1 MSRETHHG
9 SRGDDGSAGVRGRH
23 VKTRD
28 EDSQRGVHTVLVI
41 DDQRAFADL
50 LQRALAGQPDMVRVD
65 VAYTLVTGLELVEL
79 LRPDVVILDVHF
91 ADDVRDGVE
100 VAAEISAA
108 YPDTRVVLLTG
119 QTDPS
124 LVGRAAV
131 SGASALLAKNG
142 SIEEILQT
150 VRAGRVG
157 GLTVDPLLLQ
167 ALTATQAPGPAAPAL
182 TRRESDVLAML
193 VLGLDAKA
201 ISEQLQISLN
211 TCRSYIKT
219 LLSKLHAHSQLEAV
233 AIARRRGLLR
243 SAGPDLP
250 GEPPSHAAASTVSA
264 PGPRQPSWQA

>member
-1 MSRETHHG
+1 MTTRHDYIQHG
-9 SRGDDGSAGVRGRH
+9 A
-23 VKTRD
+23 
-28 EDSQRGVHTVLVI
+28 HTVLVI

-50 LQRALAGQPDMVRVD
+50 LQRALAHQPDVVSVD
-65 VAYTLVTGLELVEL
+65 VAYDLTAGLELVEQR
-79 LRPDVVILDVHF
+79 RPDVVILDVAF
-91 ADDVRDGVE
+91 DGDARDGVD
-100 VAAEISAA
+100 VASEIRAG

-131 SGASALLAKNG
+131 AGAHALMAKNG
-142 SIEEILQT
+142 AIEEILQA
-150 VRAGRVG
+150 VHDSRSG
-157 GLTVDPLLLQ
+157 GLTVDSLFLQ
-167 ALTATQAPGPAAPAL
+167 ALTAVRAPAPGAPAL
-182 TRRESDVLAML
+182 TRRESDVLGML

-243 SAGPDLP
+243 STGLDGRDELVLNGNTSTVTSP
-250 GEPPSHAAASTVSA
+250 GEPSWHALS
-264 PGPRQPSWQA
+264 